1 MGNSQ
6 VSENA
11 RTLRSVVHCMEAL
24 ENAKA
29 LGKVHASETRKV
41 HASEKVHVS
50 EKVYA
55 IEEVQVSEK
64 VHASE
69 KVYAFEK
76 VQVSEKVHASD
87 LEDVLNAENQW
98 DLKR

>member
-1 MGNSQ
+1 MAVPRLCTFGDGQ
-6 VSENA
+6 RINA
-11 RTLRSVVHCMEAL
+11 
-24 ENAKA
+24 
-29 LGKVHASETRKV
+29 
-41 HASEKVHVS
+41 S

-55 IEEVQVSEK
+55 IKEVQVSEK
-64 VHASE
+64 V
-69 KVYAFEK
+69 YAFKK

>member
-11 RTLRSVVHCMEAL
+11 RTLRSVVHCVEAL

-41 HASEKVHVS
+41 HTS

>member
-1 MGNSQ
+1 M
-6 VSENA
+6 
-11 RTLRSVVHCMEAL
+11 RSVVRCVEAL

-41 HASEKVHVS
+41 HAS